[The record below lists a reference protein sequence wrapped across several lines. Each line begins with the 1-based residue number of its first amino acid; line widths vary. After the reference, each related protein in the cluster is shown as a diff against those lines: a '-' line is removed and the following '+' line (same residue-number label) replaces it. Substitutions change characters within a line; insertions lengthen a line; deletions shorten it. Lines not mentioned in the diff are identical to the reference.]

1 MDMRKYVPAM
11 MLEHRIYVLAFVNP
25 VVIHTLLYA
34 VRAPIH
40 FGIW

>member
-11 MLEHRIYVLAFVNP
+11 MLEHWIYVLAFVNS
-25 VVIHTLLYA
+25 VVIITLLYA